1 MKRVNRSSILGFW
14 GVSVLLLLTN
24 AALAFEKE
32 YTFQL
37 VNWDEQTLNLD
48 EPDMWVRL
56 RVSSPEAQ
64 DEKALDAMYQKS
76 VLPELE
82 KERAQLKE
90 KLIAI
95 DNQLSDENLSDDQV
109 RALWNQ
115 ANDDYHQSVDR
126 VTIIARS
133 WHGYDHHSF
142 IGALAGSTSTAG
154 SSVGKEWTKTT
165 SHTETTRTTTQE
177 GSTTH
182 TETHRTTKSTS
193 TSFGV
198 SVDPVGA
205 VMQLSGLFGKKRQQ
219 SLEPRYFPGVR
230 SAIDGANQLGG
241 VAQKDSQ
248 AYTKL
253 VRAIRDY
260 DASSEKSKQKSLKNI
275 HSLLDGLTGRN
286 RDIRQRAGQLQAVV
300 QKALADGARN
310 DSHIADTLA
319 KLNIGAASMD
329 GIAQSVDRALADLSV
344 RVDEGAGFQEQ
355 SAALMN
361 AVGAR
366 DQLVSNLQKLAYQ
379 VSRDMEY

>member
-14 GVSVLLLLTN
+14 GVPVLLLLTN
-24 AALAFEKE
+24 AAFAFEKE

-48 EPDMWVRL
+48 EPDMKVRL

-95 DNQLSDENLSDDQV
+95 DKQLGDENLSDDQV

-126 VTIIARS
+126 VTVIARS

-219 SLEPRYFPGVR
+219 SLEPCYFPGVR
-230 SAIDGANQLGG
+230 SAIDGANQLGD

-253 VRAIRDY
+253 LRAIRDY
-260 DASSEKSKQKSLKNI
+260 GASSEKSKQKSLKNI
-275 HSLLDGLTGRN
+275 HSLMDGLTGRN

-329 GIAQSVDRALADLSV
+329 GIAQRVDRALADLSV
-344 RVDEGAGFQEQ
+344 RVDEEAGFQEQ
-355 SAALMN
+355 STALMN
-361 AVGAR
+361 AVAAR
-366 DQLVSNLQKLAYQ
+366 DQLVSDLQKLAYQ